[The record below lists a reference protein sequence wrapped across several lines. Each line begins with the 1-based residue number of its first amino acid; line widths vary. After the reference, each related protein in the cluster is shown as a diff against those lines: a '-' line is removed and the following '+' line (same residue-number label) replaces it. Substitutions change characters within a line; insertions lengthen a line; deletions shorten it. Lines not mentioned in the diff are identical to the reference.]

1 MFCENCGKTI
11 QDTAA
16 SCPYCGQSTGVGSA
30 VGSSAAAM
38 VARLPQFTH
47 PKLESGIAGFCR
59 PVLEALEDGK
69 VLRTL
74 MALILRVVAIAT
86 ALGSLYLVIQ
96 IVKEAFQTQ
105 ETQMTIGLL
114 LLAAFVL
121 VYGVCA
127 FFIYFY
133 RAASI
138 LALGE
143 SSFTVIPMVSILLR
157 TIGELYSTLLLLL
170 GVGGC
175 LFVWFTGRGP
185 QSSLGPL
192 APLLG
197 GQLFSAGP
205 FIEGLQM
212 LLFGFSLGFAC
223 LLGFYFLAEFI
234 VVIADI
240 ARNVRVLV
248 QRGEQS

>member
-1 MFCENCGKTI
+1 M
-11 QDTAA
+11 
-16 SCPYCGQSTGVGSA
+16 
-30 VGSSAAAM
+30 
-38 VARLPQFTH
+38 
-47 PKLESGIAGFCR
+47 
-59 PVLEALEDGK
+59 
-69 VLRTL
+69 
-74 MALILRVVAIAT
+74 
-86 ALGSLYLVIQ
+86 
-96 IVKEAFQTQ
+96 
-105 ETQMTIGLL
+105 
-114 LLAAFVL
+114 
-121 VYGVCA
+121 VYGGWA
-127 FFIYFY
+127 FFMYLD
-133 RAASI
+133 RGGSI

-212 LLFGFSLGFAC
+212 LLFGFSLGFAV
-223 LLGFYFLAEFI
+223 LLGFYFLSEFI
-234 VVIADI
+234 GVMSDI
-240 ARNVRVLV
+240 ARNVRVLF
-248 QRGEQS
+248 QPEEQS